1 MANSIRIGGASG
13 YWGESMMATPQLLKA
28 GNVDYLVY
36 DFLAEI
42 TMSIMARARAN
53 KPEMGYATDFITG
66 VLKPNLQDIAAQGV
80 KVLTNAGGVNPEAC
94 GAAARALIVE
104 QGLDLKVAVVLGDD
118 LLAQGAELG
127 GYSDMFSGEA
137 FPEVEKLA
145 SVNAYLGGFPV
156 AEALNSG
163 ADIVITGR
171 SVDSAVTLGAC
182 IHAFGW
188 TREDYDKL
196 AGGSLAGHIIEC
208 GPQATGGNFTDWHLV
223 KDTIADIGYPIAEI
237 RPNGDFTC
245 TKPQGSGGIVNVGTV
260 SEQMLYEIGDPQAYM
275 LPDVTCDFSEVAIRQ
290 LDADIVEITN
300 TKGHPPTDSYKVSA
314 TYFDGF
320 RAGTMMSFVGLDA
333 ADKARAFA
341 EAAFTRTRRVL
352 RQHNM
357 ADFEETSVEVL
368 GDDSQFGAAGQSTG
382 AREVVLKIAAKHP
395 DMVGAG
401 ALLKE
406 ISGLGLATPAGL
418 SIFAGSRAKP
428 SPVVRLFSFLI
439 PKADVPV
446 ALDIDGAKTDHGGTQ
461 RDVFSLDMVARPQAP
476 VAPDLT
482 DPVEVPLVHLA
493 WGRSGDKGNKA
504 NIGIIARKSEYLPY
518 IWATLDDA
526 AIRARFGHFMAADSG
541 IDRYVLPGCHGMNIL
556 IHEALGGGGVASL
569 RNDPQGKA
577 YAQILLDH
585 PVLVSREIAES
596 L

>member
-1 MANSIRIGGASG
+1 MAKTIRIGGASG

-42 TMSIMARARAN
+42 TMSIMARARQQARDGLCDGLHHRCVEA
-53 KPEMGYATDFITG
+53 KPARYCGPRRQSADQCRRREPGSSW
-66 VLKPNLQDIAAQGV
+66 
-80 KVLTNAGGVNPEAC
+80 C
-94 GAAARALIVE
+94 GARADSRAGARFE
-104 QGLDLKVAVVLGDD
+104 SRRVLGDD

-127 GYSDMFSGEA
+127 AVGYSDMFSGEA

-156 AEALNSG
+156 AEALDAG

-188 TREDYDKL
+188 TPEDYDKL

-275 LPDVTCDFSEVAIRQ
+275 LPDVTCDFSGVAIRQ
-290 LDADIVEITN
+290 LDDDIVEITN
-300 TKGHPPTDSYKVSA
+300 TKGFPPTDSYKVSA

-341 EAAFTRTRRVL
+341 EAAFTRTRRLL

-368 GDDSQFGAAGQSTG
+368 GDDSQFGAAGQSVG
-382 AREVVLKIAAKHP
+382 GREVVLKIAAKHP
-395 DMVGAG
+395 DMAGAG
-401 ALLKE
+401 SLLKE

-439 PKADVPV
+439 PKAGLSVSLDV
-446 ALDIDGAKTDHGGTQ
+446 DGAKTVHEGKQ
-461 RDVFSLDMVARPQAP
+461 REVFSPDMIARPDALD
-476 VAPDLT
+476 APDLS
-482 DPVEVPLVHLA
+482 DAVEVPLVPSH
-493 WGRSGDKGNKA
+493 GGVR
-504 NIGIIARKSEYLPY
+504 
-518 IWATLDDA
+518 
-526 AIRARFGHFMAADSG
+526 AIRAIRPISASSPAKPTICPIFGRRWMIAAVRDRFGHFMAPIAALSG
-541 IDRYVLPGCHGMNIL
+541 IFCPAPM
-556 IHEALGGGGVASL
+556 
-569 RNDPQGKA
+569 P
-577 YAQILLDH
+577 
-585 PVLVSREIAES
+585 
-596 L
+596 